1 MQGGELRS
9 SLPDA
14 RPTANRLVMPPDLSG
29 RRAEVEGG
37 EERPEIFPSERRQG
51 GGCCGF
57 PNAKSEERRTPKI
70 FLLILKWGAAP
81 FPAVFS
87 PLLVP
92 FGKGAIGPF
101 GFQPLKR
108 GLVPSA
114 GAVFGKMTPMWGPLS
129 VLIAGGG
136 CTGVAFVGF
145 SGIRLCRKNG
155 TKSRPPCLSSQ
166 GKCWKTRKQRD

>member
-1 MQGGELRS
+1 MLITSRVHRRLFWVATGIGDFDQSNELFQ
-9 SLPDA
+9 
-14 RPTANRLVMPPDLSG
+14 
-29 RRAEVEGG
+29 
-37 EERPEIFPSERRQG
+37 EIEK
-51 GGCCGF
+51 
-57 PNAKSEERRTPKI
+57 NEWTHKI

-114 GAVFGKMTPMWGPLS
+114 GAVYGKMTPISKEFTVTRHFILAEVWME
-129 VLIAGGG
+129 
-136 CTGVAFVGF
+136 
-145 SGIRLCRKNG
+145 LC
-155 TKSRPPCLSSQ
+155 
-166 GKCWKTRKQRD
+166 W